1 MDCSPPGSSVHEDS
15 PGKDT
20 GVGCHALLQGSNLG
34 LLHCRRSLYRLSYQE
49 APVGAL
55 FSRGAS
61 QLVAQ
66 DHFYHPAAHFCIAS
80 SGHWCHGGRVHN
92 FHGSVSLPRGF
103 EMRYQPYSLVTQHS
117 VFDKQRVVHPQGM
130 RSGRPWRSGLK
141 PSWVPLFMS
150 FVSSPEPAL
159 ANQG

>member
-1 MDCSPPGSSVHEDS
+1 MLFSSIYGKMQESCLTLCDPMDCSPPGSSVHGDS

-49 APVGAL
+49 APVRAL

-66 DHFYHPAAHFCIAS
+66 DHLYHPAVHDAMVGECIISTVQSRCHEDLKRGAS
-80 SGHWCHGGRVHN
+80 LTGR
-92 FHGSVSLPRGF
+92 L
-103 EMRYQPYSLVTQHS
+103 HS
-117 VFDKQRVVHPQGM
+117 IVYLISKGWYTP
-130 RSGRPWRSGLK
+130 K
-141 PSWVPLFMS
+141 
-150 FVSSPEPAL
+150 A
-159 ANQG
+159 